1 MVFRTAYRQVL
12 AGRSATAAVRASGAA
27 TTHVRDVM
35 LLMGDLLRDLRG
47 SLDDLAARRGLTA
60 PQADLLWQIEPDHPL
75 PMRSA
80 ADRISCDP
88 SNVTFLAD
96 RLEERGLVERRAN
109 PVDRRVKLLA
119 LTDEGLQVREELLAE
134 VVAASPFGALSATDL
149 ATLRRL
155 LQKVARAS

>member
-1 MVFRTAYRQVL
+1 M
-12 AGRSATAAVRASGAA
+12 AGRSVTAAVPVSETA
-27 TTHVRDVM
+27 TTQVRDVM
-35 LLMGDLLRDLRG
+35 LLMGDLLRELRG
-47 SLDDLAARRGLTA
+47 SIDVLAARRGLTA
-60 PQADLLWQIEPDHPL
+60 PLADLLWQIEPDHPL

-96 RLEERGLVERRAN
+96 RLEERGLVERRAD

-119 LTDEGLQVREELLAE
+119 LTHEGLRVREQLLAE
-134 VVAASPFGALSATDL
+134 VVAASPFGSLCTADL

>member
-1 MVFRTAYRQVL
+1 M
-12 AGRSATAAVRASGAA
+12 AGRSATAAVPASEKA
-27 TTHVRDVM
+27 TTQVRDVM

-47 SLDDLAARRGLTA
+47 SIDVLAARHGLTA
-60 PQADLLWQIEPDHPL
+60 PLADLLWQIEPDHPL

-119 LTDEGLQVREELLAE
+119 LTDEGLHVREQLLAE

-149 ATLRRL
+149 AALRRL